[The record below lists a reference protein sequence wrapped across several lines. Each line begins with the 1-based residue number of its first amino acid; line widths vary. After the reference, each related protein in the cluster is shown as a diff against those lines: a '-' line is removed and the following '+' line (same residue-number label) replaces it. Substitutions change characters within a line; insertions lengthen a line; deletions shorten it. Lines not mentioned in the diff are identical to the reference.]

1 MPNFLS
7 TPGYYTS
14 SRVFVKDQFDVYSTG
29 ETEVSLGKNANAEG
43 VHGVA
48 IGAGA
53 SAPNDSGTAVGY
65 QANVRDDYCTAIG
78 ANAGAEDEYS
88 VAVGAEAVASSGDGT
103 PAIQIG
109 KNSVSYPT
117 NLINF
122 GDKSFIKLAVDLVY
136 PVGSIYMSVNSANP
150 ASLFGGT
157 WVAWG
162 SGRAP
167 VGVNASDSDFGTV
180 EKTGG
185 AKSVAFTPS
194 ISTTTTEGG
203 TGGYPAVSSVSANQ
217 STVSVLQ
224 PYITC
229 YMWKRTN

>member
-7 TPGYYTS
+7 TPGYHTS
-14 SRVFVKDQFDVYSTG
+14 SRVFVKDQFDIYSTG
-29 ETEVSLGKNANAEG
+29 ETEVALGKNANAEG
-43 VHGVA
+43 NHDVTIGAEASTPNNSGVA
-48 IGAGA
+48 IG
-53 SAPNDSGTAVGY
+53 Y
-65 QANVRDDYCTAIG
+65 RANVRDDYGTSIGANSDSDGLHSVSIG
-78 ANAGAEDEYS
+78 ANAIAQ
-88 VAVGAEAVASSGDGT
+88 APDGG

-109 KNSVSYPT
+109 GNAVTYSS
-117 NLINF
+117 INF
-122 GDKSFIKLAVDLVY
+122 GNKSLIDLVY

-162 SGRAP
+162 SGRVP
-167 VGVNASDSDFGTV
+167 VCVNASDSDFGTV

-194 ISTTTTEGG
+194 ISTTATEGG